1 LCIVTFA
8 SIVPLFMYVGKN
20 FLPVDDQSQFEV
32 SVRAPE
38 GYSLGAS
45 SLAMERVA
53 AEIRKMPGVTDTL
66 VTAGGGQD
74 QVVNS
79 GSIYVKLTDI
89 EEREES
95 QEDLMSRTRDLLAA
109 FPDLRTAVQQVAA
122 FSGGGFRHANVQFL
136 ITGPDL
142 KQLEAYSE
150 QILEKMKTIPDAVD
164 VDTTLISGKPEVR
177 LEIDRTRAADLG
189 VRIGDISQ
197 ALNTLVAGQDVTTF
211 NQGTDQYDVVVRAQT
226 NYRTSEEGLRRMI
239 VPSSTQ
245 GVVSLDRL
253 IKTV

>member
-79 GSIYVKLTDI
+79 GSIYVKLSELD
-89 EEREES
+89 ERDLS
-95 QEDLMSRTRDLLAA
+95 QEEMMSKTRDLVA
-109 FPDLRTAVQQVAA
+109 PYTDLRTAVQPVAA
-122 FSGGGFRHANVQFL
+122 FSGGGFRNANVQFL
-136 ITGPDL
+136 IAGPDL
-142 KQLEAYSE
+142 KQLEIYSE
-150 QILEKMKTIPDAVD
+150 KILEKMK
-164 VDTTLISGKPEVR
+164 
-177 LEIDRTRAADLG
+177 
-189 VRIGDISQ
+189 
-197 ALNTLVAGQDVTTF
+197 
-211 NQGTDQYDVVVRAQT
+211 
-226 NYRTSEEGLRRMI
+226 
-239 VPSSTQ
+239 
-245 GVVSLDRL
+245 
-253 IKTV
+253 